1 MSTRPSE
8 TVAFFDSHNELLGS
22 TAVIRDGGLGF
33 VGFEN
38 TAGLIGS
45 ALIQDTDL
53 NHQPS
58 WLITLRCKVLF
69 PVPSS
74 VLACPAW
81 SWGAV
86 AFSAGGEGGRKSPEH
101 QTQSVPVICGKPTI
115 AEAIAIYEYTP

>member
-53 NHQPS
+53 NSSTFVVDNLEVQ
-58 WLITLRCKVLF
+58 
-69 PVPSS
+69 SS
-74 VLACPAW
+74 VPGPVV
-81 SWGAV
+81 GAGLPGLIL
-86 AFSAGGEGGRKSPEH
+86 GGGGLLGWWRRRK
-101 QTQSVPVICGKPTI
+101 KI
-115 AEAIAIYEYTP
+115 A